1 MPAPEQVCLAG
12 RQRDC
17 VSPNSS
23 PGDAPWH
30 ITHCISPRSSPHRQP
45 WSEQRPAGRCE
56 QPVPQPGSHC
66 CATPESRKGTAGKEP
81 CRRSLH
87 RYKSIETPKD
97 INKST
102 KPKAAPTPSAVNLP
116 NGRDSS
122 RKTIFPS
129 ARQLLCSFNYPRE
142 FTDGFLPGSLFISH
156 IFCLF
161 PKTDLITLTCTGP
174 ALTHW

>member
-1 MPAPEQVCLAG
+1 MSVQTAPREMPPGTSHTASHPAPAPTDSHGLNKGQQEGVNSLCHSLAPTAVPP
-12 RQRDC
+12 QR
-17 VSPNSS
+17 
-23 PGDAPWH
+23 
-30 ITHCISPRSSPHRQP
+30 
-45 WSEQRPAGRCE
+45 
-56 QPVPQPGSHC
+56 
-66 CATPESRKGTAGKEP
+66 AGKGQQGRNRAGGLCIDTSP
-81 CRRSLH
+81 LKH
-87 RYKSIETPKD
+87 RKT
-97 INKST
+97 NKST